1 MVTSV
6 ENTMVTL
13 GNAKKEDICNIVR
26 HRFDDLLPADVVL
39 LQEGSGNLNLHLV
52 SGAKEGAERGAA
64 GALLLEEKLLLPP
77 LLLKP
82 QLLLP
87 LLFNPQLLQ
96 PQLLLP
102 LLLNPELL
110 QPQLFLPL
118 LLNPQLFKPQ
128 LLLPLLFNSEF
139 FEPGLLTP
147 LGDLLD
153 PDLLKSLLLGKSS
166 CLGLLG
172 AECLGDQSHNPWLQD
187 VQDLGHQRRL

>member
-1 MVTSV
+1 MATLV

-13 GNAKKEDICNIVR
+13 GNAEKEDICNIVR

-77 LLLKP
+77 L
-82 QLLLP
+82 LLLP

-153 PDLLKSLLLGKSS
+153 PDLLKSLLLDKSS

-172 AECLGDQSHNPWLQD
+172 AECLGD
-187 VQDLGHQRRL
+187 

>member
-1 MVTSV
+1 M
-6 ENTMVTL
+6 
-13 GNAKKEDICNIVR
+13 
-26 HRFDDLLPADVVL
+26 
-39 LQEGSGNLNLHLV
+39 
-52 SGAKEGAERGAA
+52 
-64 GALLLEEKLLLPP
+64 LEEKLLLPP

-118 LLNPQLFKPQ
+118 LLN
-128 LLLPLLFNSEF
+128 SEF

-172 AECLGDQSHNPWLQD
+172 AECLGDQSHNPWVQD
-187 VQDLGHQRRL
+187 VQDLGHQCRL

>member
-13 GNAKKEDICNIVR
+13 GSAKKEDICNIV
-26 HRFDDLLPADVVL
+26 RFDDLLPADVVL
-39 LQEGSGNLNLHLV
+39 LQEGSRNLNLHLV

-64 GALLLEEKLLLPP
+64 GALLL
-77 LLLKP
+77 
-82 QLLLP
+82 
-87 LLFNPQLLQ
+87 
-96 PQLLLP
+96 
-102 LLLNPELL
+102 NPELL

-118 LLNPQLFKPQ
+118 LLNPQ
-128 LLLPLLFNSEF
+128 F

-166 CLGLLG
+166 CLGL
-172 AECLGDQSHNPWLQD
+172 
-187 VQDLGHQRRL
+187 

>member
-1 MVTSV
+1 
-6 ENTMVTL
+6 MVTL
-13 GNAKKEDICNIVR
+13 GNAKKEDICNIV
-26 HRFDDLLPADVVL
+26 RFDDLLPADVVL

-64 GALLLEEKLLLPP
+64 GALLLEKKLLLPP

-118 LLNPQLFKPQ
+118 LLN
-128 LLLPLLFNSEF
+128 SEF
-139 FEPGLLTP
+139 FEPGLLTS

-187 VQDLGHQRRL
+187 VQDLGHQRRLRRGGRR

>member
-1 MVTSV
+1 MATLV

-13 GNAKKEDICNIVR
+13 GNAEKEDICNIVR

-87 LLFNPQLLQ
+87 LLFNPQL
-96 PQLLLP
+96 
-102 LLLNPELL
+102 
-110 QPQLFLPL
+110 
-118 LLNPQLFKPQ
+118 
-128 LLLPLLFNSEF
+128 
-139 FEPGLLTP
+139 FEPGLLTS

-172 AECLGDQSHNPWLQD
+172 AECLGGQSHNPWLQD
-187 VQDLGHQRRL
+187 VQDL